1 MKKLSLKTQFRLGTG
16 LILFL
21 VCLSVAL
28 LEYRYQKKQVEQDV
42 YKETEI
48 YIAAVEATRTYVKD
62 VLRPQM
68 YEIVPEGHFVVE
80 AMSTSF
86 VGREIMGRVQER
98 FQNFIYKRASPFPI
112 NSVNKADRYE
122 SDMIKKFN
130 EDRGVREWSG
140 VIRKDDRSYYAR
152 FRAIYAEADCLRCHG
167 DPRDVPRTIVE
178 KYGYK
183 GESYEDRIGEAIA
196 VDSIY
201 IPVDFALAK
210 IKKNAWTT
218 FIVGGALLFF
228 ITLLFYTLFNH
239 TVTMELQGLLTTFQS
254 ITNRNIES
262 ETADDNPVENLP
274 DEIGQLKSAFERVAV
289 GLKNTHR
296 DLQESEAK
304 FRRLFEA
311 SRDPIFIWDMDKK
324 NVDINAAGLKMFGF
338 KDRSEALS
346 IETIDQL
353 FWDAR
358 DGSRIFK
365 IIRKKG
371 FVKEYDVSMV
381 NRWGERLDVLVT
393 ANLLKDENGK
403 ADGVQGILRDVTA
416 KKKLEKHLAQTEK
429 LASIGQLAS
438 GIAHEINNPL
448 GVILCYAD
456 LIEKSVEGG
465 SHIKSDLEKIRKHT
479 LSCTRIVEDLLN
491 FARVSETKKTKT
503 DIHEGIEEILSILEQ
518 QMSRR
523 RISVCRNYGANIP
536 RVTIDTDKMKQ
547 VYMNLLMNA
556 EQSINGG
563 GEITIDTAFNI
574 EERTIEIKISD
585 TGSGI
590 SPEKIESIFDP
601 FFTTKKTGKGTGL
614 GLSVSYGIV
623 RDHNGELRV
632 ESTVGKGSVFAII
645 LPAG

>member
-21 VCLSVAL
+21 VCLSIAL

-178 KYGYK
+178 KYGYR
-183 GESYEDRIGEAIA
+183 GESYEDHIGEAIA